1 MSLPLYVLGA
11 ILVFGLMVVS
21 IGYALPQGHIA
32 TVEALVSAPPER
44 VFARISD
51 PATYREWRKDLTNV
65 EVLNAQPLT
74 WRETTGRDTITFEV
88 VERRAPERLVVRIAD
103 PDLPF
108 GGTWTYE
115 LQPEGTGTKLVIT
128 ERGEVYNPVF
138 RFVSRFFISQ
148 TATMQKFVDALQQGY
163 LTAESPDLHPEL

>member
-1 MSLPLYVLGA
+1 MSVPMYVLGA
-11 ILVFGLMVVS
+11 ILVSALMVVS

-32 TVEALVSAPPER
+32 SVNALISAPPER

-51 PATYREWRKDLTNV
+51 PATYGEWRTDVTNV
-65 EVLNAQPLT
+65 EMLSAEPLK
-74 WRETTGRDTITFEV
+74 WRERTKGDTITFEV
-88 VERRAPERLVVRIAD
+88 VENRPLQRFVVRIAD

-115 LQPEGTGTKLVIT
+115 LRPDGTGTRLTIT

-138 RFVSRFFISQ
+138 RFVGRFFMSQ
-148 TATMQKFVDALQQGY
+148 TATMQKFVDALQR
-163 LTAESPDLHPEL
+163 AI

>member
-21 IGYALPQGHIA
+21 IGYALPQGHVA

-51 PATYREWRKDLTNV
+51 PATYREWRKDLKNV

-88 VERRAPERLVVRIAD
+88 VERRPPERLVVRIAD

-115 LQPEGTGTKLVIT
+115 LRPEGTGTTLVIT

-138 RFVSRFFISQ
+138 RFVSRFFMSQ
-148 TATMQKFVDALQQGY
+148 TATMQKFVDALQQ
-163 LTAESPDLHPEL
+163 AI